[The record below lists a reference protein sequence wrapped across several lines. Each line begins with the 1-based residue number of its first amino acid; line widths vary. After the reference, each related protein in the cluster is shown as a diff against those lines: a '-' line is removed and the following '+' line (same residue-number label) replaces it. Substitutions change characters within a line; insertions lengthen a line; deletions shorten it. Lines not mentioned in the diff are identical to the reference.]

1 VNLGKSRQSELYS
14 AQSSAAQLAA
24 QLEQAKAGAEAAA
37 DRLALVMGMDSVS
50 IIQPVESGSA
60 VAEPDIAGTA
70 AGLPEIKAI
79 EAEIE
84 AEGRRIM
91 EQQGAFLPQ
100 VDLTVTKPIGSGP
113 YQDGGFSL
121 VLSANWPL
129 FEGGSRLFDT
139 ISAYSREESL
149 RQKRLAMLRDKLYDI
164 KSRARDYTASVSI
177 TASLKEAYD
186 KSSKS
191 YKLQQKDYRYGMA
204 TNIEVIQAMTDM
216 TNVKKA
222 LDNAV
227 IAKEKNKILIEI
239 LK

>member
-1 VNLGKSRQSELYS
+1 
-14 AQSSAAQLAA
+14 
-24 QLEQAKAGAEAAA
+24 
-37 DRLALVMGMDSVS
+37 
-50 IIQPVESGSA
+50 
-60 VAEPDIAGTA
+60 
-70 AGLPEIKAI
+70 
-79 EAEIE
+79 
-84 AEGRRIM
+84 
-91 EQQGAFLPQ
+91 
-100 VDLTVTKPIGSGP
+100 
-113 YQDGGFSL
+113 

-164 KSRARDYTASVSI
+164 KSRVRDYTASVSI